1 MSIWTD
7 FGFRASPYGT
17 EPIPATEEGDRL
29 LVGRDKP
36 LSSLMA
42 TITSSA
48 LHPTIEGDN
57 GVGKTSLVSVASY
70 RLHRKFQTGETGQAL
85 IPLRSAFQLSASDTA
100 DSFAHRVYYEIAQGF
115 IEHEPELRARGIDVP
130 STAAVDKWLNSPV
143 FTTTGGGG
151 SILGNGA
158 EFTRG
163 TEPGSSGFGEAGF
176 ASAVRTW
183 LASAFPDLQAGGF
196 VCVIDN
202 LELLET
208 SKAARTLLE
217 SMRDGILAVKGLR
230 WVLCGA
236 RGIMRTTA
244 SSQRLEGRLREP
256 MDLAALPDVDVE
268 EVMRRRI
275 EVFGVGSDVLAP
287 VGPRGFRHIYELL
300 NRNLRNAL
308 KYCEDFAFWLHENQD
323 TATTDDE
330 VFALFEVWLTT
341 QSDAAFTA
349 TTLTPKAWEVFDG
362 IVSRGGSISPSD
374 HPDFGF
380 KEMANMRPYIKA
392 LEETQLVVSSVDE
405 SDKRRRTIGVT
416 SRGWMVNYARS
427 GYKLPERLTS

>member
-29 LVGRDKP
+29 LVGRDKA
-36 LSSLMA
+36 LSLLMS
-42 TITSSA
+42 TMTSSA

-70 RLHRKFQTGETGQAL
+70 RLHRDFLGGASGQAL
-85 IPLRSAFQLSASDTA
+85 IPLRSAFQLNANDTE
-100 DSFAHRVYYEIAQGF
+100 DTFANRVFYEVAQAF
-115 IEHEPELRARGIDVP
+115 IQHQAELKDRGISVP
-130 STAAVDKWLNSPV
+130 NTNDVDKWLNSPV
-143 FTTTGGGG
+143 FTTTGGGAN
-151 SILGNGA
+151 ILGSGG

-163 TEPGSSGFGEAGF
+163 TEPGSTGFSEAGF
-176 ASAVRTW
+176 SSAVRTW
-183 LASAFPDLQAGGF
+183 LMTAFPDLQAGGF
-196 VCVIDN
+196 ICVIDN

-217 SMRDGILAVKGLR
+217 SMRDGILSVKGLR

-268 EVMRRRI
+268 EVMKRRI
-275 EVFGVGSDVLAP
+275 EVFRVGDVVLAP

-308 KYCEDFAFWLHENQD
+308 KYCEDFSFWLAEND
-323 TATTDDE
+323 PGEATDDE
-330 VFALFEVWLTT
+330 VYKLLEVWLTT
-341 QSDAAFTA
+341 QSDAAHAA
-349 TTLTPKAWEVFDG
+349 TTLTPKAWEVFEG
-362 IVSRGGSISPSD
+362 IVHRGGGISPSD

-427 GYKLPERLTS
+427 GYKLPERK

>member
-1 MSIWTD
+1 MSIWTE

-36 LSSLMA
+36 LASLSA
-42 TITSSA
+42 AITSSA

-70 RLHRKFQTGETGQAL
+70 RLHRDFESGATGQAL
-85 IPLRSAFQLSASDTA
+85 IPLRTAFQLSATDTA
-100 DSFAHRVYYEIAQGF
+100 ETFAHRVFYEVAQGF
-115 IEHEPELRARGIDVP
+115 IEHGDTLRQRGVSVP
-130 STAAVDKWLNSPV
+130 NTDAVDKWLNSPI
-143 FTTTGGGG
+143 FTSTGGGV
-151 SILGNGA
+151 SIAGFGGDYS
-158 EFTRG
+158 RG
-163 TEPGSSGFGEAGF
+163 IEPGSSGFSEAGF
-176 ASAVRTW
+176 STAVRSW
-183 LASAFPDLQAGGF
+183 LANAFPDLQAGGF

-256 MDLAALPDVDVE
+256 MDLAALPDIDVE

-275 EVFGVGSDVLAP
+275 EVFGVGDSVLAP

-308 KYCEDFAFWLHENQD
+308 KFCEDFSFWLYENEPD
-323 TATTDDE
+323 SSDE
-330 VFALFEVWLTT
+330 EAVFRLFEAWLTT
-341 QSDAAFTA
+341 QSDAAFSA
-349 TTLTPKAWEVFDG
+349 TTLTPKAWEVFEG
-362 IVSRGGSISPSD
+362 IVARGGSISPSD

-416 SRGWMVNYARS
+416 SRGWMVNYSRS
-427 GYKLPERLTS
+427 GYRLPTE